1 MKSKFFFPALLLAL
15 LIISC
20 SPKAAKPMEAAA
32 PAAPAIPYLG
42 DWTYTV
48 PGTPLGDVTGKM
60 ILKSDNGVIK
70 AFLETN
76 GETTELSEFKLEDKN
91 ISGIFYYSGTPV
103 RLEGVFESPNS
114 LTGKLT
120 ADGAGVFAMKASR

>member
-1 MKSKFFFPALLLAL
+1 MKSSFFLLTACMAL
-15 LIISC
+15 LIVSC
-20 SPKAAKPMEAAA
+20 SPKAVKPIEAAA
-32 PAAPAIPYLG
+32 PSIPYLG

-60 ILKSDNGVIK
+60 TLKSENGVIK

-76 GETTELSEFKLEDKN
+76 GEITELSDFKLVDKN

-103 RLEGVFESPNS
+103 RLEGMFESLNS

-120 ADGAGVFAMKASR
+120 ADGAGVYPMKASR

>member
-1 MKSKFFFPALLLAL
+1 
-15 LIISC
+15 
-20 SPKAAKPMEAAA
+20 MEAAA
-32 PAAPAIPYLG
+32 PPIPYLG

-60 ILKSDNGVIK
+60 TLKSENGVIK
-70 AFLETN
+70 AFLENN

-103 RLEGVFESPNS
+103 RLEGVFESLNS
-114 LTGKLT
+114 LSGKLT
-120 ADGAGVFAMKASR
+120 ADGAGVFPMKASR

>member
-1 MKSKFFFPALLLAL
+1 MKSGPFFLIAFMALLFV
-15 LIISC
+15 SC
-20 SPKAAKPMEAAA
+20 SPKTAKPLEAAA
-32 PAAPAIPYLG
+32 PSIPYLG

-60 ILKSDNGVIK
+60 SLKSENGVIK

-76 GETTELSEFKLEDKN
+76 GETTELSEFKLEDKK

-103 RLEGVFESPNS
+103 RLEGMFESLNS

-120 ADGAGVFAMKASR
+120 ADGAGVFPMKASR